1 MLLIVLAAE
10 LMVLSLD
17 NDQVRRRY
25 EELNELSRRGVNPYP
40 YGFERTHT
48 SRQIHQWYRDDDP
61 SLLSDVAVAGRMMAI
76 RRMGKATFFHI
87 QDAEGKIQCYIKADE
102 LPSEYEMLRLLDLG
116 DIVGVRGFVFRT
128 KTGEVTIHLRQLV
141 LLCKSL
147 RPLPVVKEERDEQ
160 GNVIIHDAFSDK
172 EQRYRRRYI
181 DLIVNPHVRQ
191 VFITRSRMVTAIRRY
206 LDERGWLEVETPI
219 LQPIYGGAAAR
230 PFVTH
235 HNALDM
241 PLYLRIADEL
251 YLKRLIVGGFEG
263 VYEISKNFRNEGIDR
278 MHNPEFTAL
287 EIYVAYR
294 DYNWMMEMTE
304 DLVVW
309 VTQEVRGAPALLKA
323 DGQEIRL
330 DRPFRR
336 IRLLDAISDAVG
348 MPIETLPDAELW
360 AVCQRYAVDVS
371 PSASRAKVIDELFS
385 TLVQPHLVEPTF
397 VIDYPVEMSPL
408 AKRHRSNPA
417 LVERFELF
425 IGGMEIA
432 NAFSELNDPIDQR
445 QRFEEQAR
453 LRAGGDEEAMV
464 LDEDFLTALEIGMP
478 PTAGLGIGID
488 RLAMLMTGMPSI
500 RDVIL
505 FPLMR
510 PEHQPKS
517 IGS

>member
-1 MLLIVLAAE
+1 MLTEFA
-10 LMVLSLD
+10 
-17 NDQVRRRY
+17 NDQIRRRY
-25 EELNELSRRGVNPYP
+25 EELQTLESRGIEPFPYT
-40 YGFERTHT
+40 YDRTH
-48 SRQIHQWYRDDDP
+48 SSQQILATFRDDDP
-61 SLLSDVAVAGRMMAI
+61 SLLGDVSVAGRIMAL

-102 LPSEYEMLRLLDLG
+102 LPEQYEILRFLDIG

-128 KTGEVTIHLRQLV
+128 RTGEVTVHCRQLH

-147 RPLPVVKEERDEQ
+147 RPLPVVKEERDEH
-160 GNVIIHDAFSDK
+160 GNVIVHDAFSDK

-191 VFITRSRMVTAIRRY
+191 TFIVRSRMITAIRRY
-206 LDERGWLEVETPI
+206 FDSRGWLEVETPI
-219 LQPIYGGAAAR
+219 LQPLYGGASAR
-230 PFVTH
+230 PFTTFL
-235 HNALDM
+235 NALNM

-294 DYNWMMEMTE
+294 DYHWMMEMTE
-304 DLVVW
+304 DLLAT
-309 VTQEVRGAPALLKA
+309 VTAEVRGYSSLSRA
-323 DGQEIRL
+323 DGTEIPL
-330 DRPFRR
+330 QRPFRR
-336 IRLLDAISDAVG
+336 VRLLDAIAKAVG
-348 MPIETLPDAELW
+348 EPIAERSEKELATLCARFGVELPP
-360 AVCQRYAVDVS
+360 S
-371 PSASRAKVIDELFS
+371 PSRAKMIDELFS
-385 TLVQPHLVEPTF
+385 NLVQPQLVEPTF
-397 VIDYPVEMSPL
+397 VTDYPVEMSPL
-408 AKRHRSNPA
+408 AKRHRSEPS

-432 NAFSELNDPIDQR
+432 NAFSELNDPRDQR
-445 QRFEEQAR
+445 RRFEEQAR
-453 LRAGGDEEAMV
+453 LRAGGDDEAMM
-464 LDEDFLTALEIGMP
+464 LDEDFLMALEIGMP

-488 RLAMLMTGMPSI
+488 RLAMLMTGAASI

-510 PEHQPKS
+510 PEAPHRPTEE
-517 IGS
+517 

>member
-1 MLLIVLAAE
+1 MIVKPAD
-10 LMVLSLD
+10 LMTLPID

-25 EELNELSRRGVNPYP
+25 EELNELRRRGVNPYP
-40 YGFERTHT
+40 YSFERTHT
-48 SRQIHQWYRDDDP
+48 SRQIHYLYRDDNP
-61 SLLSDVAVAGRMMAI
+61 SRLSDVAIAGRIMAI

-128 KTGEVTIHLRQLV
+128 KTGEVTIHIRQLV

-147 RPLPVVKEERDEQ
+147 RPLPVVKEERDAQ
-160 GNVIIHDAFSDK
+160 GNVILHDTFSDK

-191 VFITRSRMVTAIRRY
+191 VFQTRSRMVTAIRRY
-206 LDERGWLEVETPI
+206 LDERGWVEVETPV

-235 HNALDM
+235 HNALEM

-287 EIYVAYR
+287 EVYVAYR

-304 DLVVW
+304 DLLVW
-309 VTQEVRGAPALLKA
+309 VTKEVRGTPALLKA
-323 DGQEIRL
+323 DGIEIRL
-330 DRPFRR
+330 EQPFRR
-336 IRLLDAISDAVG
+336 IRLLDAISETVG
-348 MPIETLPDAELW
+348 IPIETLSDSEVW
-360 AVCQRYAVDVS
+360 AVCRKHNVDV
-371 PSASRAKVIDELFS
+371 PQSASRTKLVDELFS
-385 TLVQPHLVEPTF
+385 TLVQPKLIEPTF
-397 VIDYPVEMSPL
+397 VIDHPVEMSPL
-408 AKRHRSNPA
+408 AKRHRDNPA

-445 QRFEEQAR
+445 QRFEQQAR

-488 RLAMLMTGMPSI
+488 RLAMLMTGMSSI

-510 PEHQPKS
+510 SEHQPKPIES
-517 IGS
+517 

>member
-1 MLLIVLAAE
+1 MHIE
-10 LMVLSLD
+10 FE
-17 NDQVRRRY
+17 NDQIQRRH
-25 EELNELSRRGVNPYP
+25 EELQQLIERNIEPYP
-40 YGFERTHT
+40 YSFERSHS
-48 SRQIHQWYRDDDP
+48 SRQILDTFRDDDA
-61 SLLSDVAVAGRMMAI
+61 SALANVAVAGRIMAL

-87 QDAEGKIQCYIKADE
+87 QDADGKIQCYIKADE
-102 LPSEYEMLRLLDLG
+102 LPQQYELLRLLDIG
-116 DIVGVRGFVFRT
+116 DIVGVSGFVFRT
-128 KTGEVTIHLRQLV
+128 RTGEVTVHARNLV

-147 RPLPVVKEERDEQ
+147 RPLPVVKEERDEH
-160 GNVIIHDAFSDK
+160 GNIIVHDAFSDK

-191 VFITRSRMVTAIRRY
+191 IFVTRSRMISAIRHY
-206 LDERGWLEVETPI
+206 FDARGWLEVETPI

-241 PLYLRIADEL
+241 TLFLRIADEL

-287 EIYVAYR
+287 EIYVAYK
-294 DYNWMMEMTE
+294 DYLWLMDMTE
-304 DLVVW
+304 DLL
-309 VTQEVRGAPALLKA
+309 VTITERVRGKSELMRA
-323 DGQEIRL
+323 DGSSIPLQ
-330 DRPFRR
+330 RPFNR
-336 IRLLDAISDAVG
+336 IRLLDAISQAVG
-348 MPIETLPDAELW
+348 ESIEHHSREQLLLL
-360 AVCQRYAVDVS
+360 CKRFHVDVA
-371 PSASRAKVIDELFS
+371 PSASRAKLIDELFS
-385 TLVQPHLVEPTF
+385 TLVQPKLIEPTF

-408 AKRHRSNPA
+408 AKRHRTNPE
-417 LVERFELF
+417 LVERFELY

-432 NAFSELNDPIDQR
+432 NAFSELNDPRDQR
-445 QRFEEQAR
+445 VRFEEQAR

-464 LDEDFLTALEIGMP
+464 LDEDFLTALEVGMP

-488 RLAMLMTGMPSI
+488 RLAMLMTGAASI

-510 PEHQPKS
+510 PEVVHTQS
-517 IGS
+517 LQS

>member
-1 MLLIVLAAE
+1 MSTDFE
-10 LMVLSLD
+10 
-17 NDQVRRRY
+17 NDQIQRRY
-25 EELNELSRRGVNPYP
+25 EELEELIKRGVEPYP
-40 YGFERTHT
+40 YTFDRTHQ
-48 SRQIHQWYRDDDP
+48 SRQILDTFRDDDP
-61 SLLSDVAVAGRMMAI
+61 SGLADVAVAGRIMAL

-87 QDAEGKIQCYIKADE
+87 QDAQGKIQCYIKADE
-102 LPSEYEMLRLLDLG
+102 LPQQYEMLRLLDIG

-128 KTGEVTIHLRQLV
+128 RTGEVTVHARALV

-160 GNVIIHDAFSDK
+160 GNIIVHDAFSDK

-191 VFITRSRMVTAIRRY
+191 VFITRSRMITALRRY
-206 LDERGWLEVETPI
+206 FDERGWLEVETPV
-219 LQPIYGGAAAR
+219 LQPIYGGASAR

-294 DYNWMMEMTE
+294 DYHWLMDMVE
-304 DLVVW
+304 DLLIA
-309 VTQEVRGAPALLKA
+309 VTEQVRGQASLVQA
-323 DGQEIRL
+323 DGTQIPLRK
-330 DRPFRR
+330 PFPR
-336 IRLLDAISDAVG
+336 IRLLEAISQAVG
-348 MPIETLPDAELW
+348 EPVAEKTQQELLSI
-360 AVCQRYAVDVS
+360 CKRHSVDVA
-371 PSASRAKVIDELFS
+371 PSASRAKLIDELFS
-385 TLVQPHLVEPTF
+385 TLVQPRLIEPTF
-397 VIDYPVEMSPL
+397 VVDYPVEMSPL
-408 AKRHRSNPA
+408 AKRHRTDPT
-417 LVERFELF
+417 LVERFELYV
-425 IGGMEIA
+425 GGMEIA
-432 NAFSELNDPIDQR
+432 NAFSELNDPRDQR
-445 QRFEEQAR
+445 ARFEEQAR
-453 LRAGGDEEAMV
+453 LRAGGDDEAMV

-488 RLAMLMTGMPSI
+488 RLAMLMTGAASI

-510 PEHQPKS
+510 PEPTHTPSQHC
-517 IGS
+517 

>member
-1 MLLIVLAAE
+1 MHTEFA
-10 LMVLSLD
+10 
-17 NDQVRRRY
+17 NDQIRRRY
-25 EELNELSRRGVNPYP
+25 EELQTLESRGIEPFPYS
-40 YGFERTHT
+40 YDRTH
-48 SRQIHQWYRDDDP
+48 SSQQILGTFRDDDP
-61 SLLSDVAVAGRMMAI
+61 SSLADVSIAGRIMAI

-102 LPSEYEMLRLLDLG
+102 LPEQYEILRLLDIG

-128 KTGEVTIHLRQLV
+128 RTGEVTVHCQQLH

-147 RPLPVVKEERDEQ
+147 RPLPVVKEERDEH
-160 GNVIIHDAFSDK
+160 GNVIVHDAFSDK

-191 VFITRSRMVTAIRRY
+191 TFIVRSRMITAIRRY
-206 LDERGWLEVETPI
+206 FDSRGWLEVETPI
-219 LQPIYGGAAAR
+219 LQPLYGGASAR
-230 PFVTH
+230 PFTTYL
-235 HNALDM
+235 NALDM

-294 DYNWMMEMTE
+294 DYHWMMEMTE
-304 DLVVW
+304 DLL
-309 VTQEVRGAPALLKA
+309 VTVTAEVRGRSSLVRA
-323 DGQEIRL
+323 DGREIPL
-330 DRPFRR
+330 QRPFRR
-336 IRLLDAISDAVG
+336 VRLLDAIAEVIG
-348 MPIETLPDAELW
+348 EPINGRTEQELAMLCKRFDVELPP
-360 AVCQRYAVDVS
+360 S
-371 PSASRAKVIDELFS
+371 PSRAKMIDELFS
-385 TLVQPHLVEPTF
+385 KLVQPNLVEPTF
-397 VIDYPVEMSPL
+397 VTDYPVEMSPL
-408 AKRHRSNPA
+408 AKRHRSEPS

-432 NAFSELNDPIDQR
+432 NAFSELNDPRDQR

-453 LRAGGDEEAMV
+453 LRAGGDDEAMV
-464 LDEDFLTALEIGMP
+464 LDEDFLMALEIGMP

-488 RLAMLMTGMPSI
+488 RLAMLMTGAASI

-510 PEHQPKS
+510 PEAPHRPLEE
-517 IGS
+517 

>member
-1 MLLIVLAAE
+1 MHTEFA
-10 LMVLSLD
+10 
-17 NDQVRRRY
+17 NDQIRRRY
-25 EELNELSRRGVNPYP
+25 EELQTLESRGIEPFPYS
-40 YGFERTHT
+40 YDRTH
-48 SRQIHQWYRDDDP
+48 SSQQILATFRDDDP
-61 SLLSDVAVAGRMMAI
+61 SSLADVSVAGRMMAI

-87 QDAEGKIQCYIKADE
+87 HDAEGKIQCYIKADE
-102 LPSEYEMLRLLDLG
+102 LPEQYGILRLLDIG

-128 KTGEVTIHLRQLV
+128 RTGEVTIHCRQLH

-160 GNVIIHDAFSDK
+160 GNVIVHDAFSDK

-191 VFITRSRMVTAIRRY
+191 TFIVRSRMITALRRY
-206 LDERGWLEVETPI
+206 FDSRGWLEVEPPI
-219 LQPIYGGAAAR
+219 LQPLYGGASAR
-230 PFVTH
+230 PFTTYL
-235 HNALDM
+235 NALDM

-294 DYNWMMEMTE
+294 DYHWMMEMTE
-304 DLVVW
+304 DLL
-309 VTQEVRGAPALLKA
+309 VTVTAEVRGRSSLVRA
-323 DGQEIRL
+323 DGREIPL
-330 DRPFRR
+330 QRPFRR
-336 IRLLDAISDAVG
+336 VRLLDAIAEVIG
-348 MPIETLPDAELW
+348 EPINGRTEQELAMLCKRFDVELPP
-360 AVCQRYAVDVS
+360 S
-371 PSASRAKVIDELFS
+371 PSRAKMIDELFS
-385 TLVQPHLVEPTF
+385 KLVQPNLVEPTF
-397 VIDYPVEMSPL
+397 VTDYPVEMSPL
-408 AKRHRSNPA
+408 AKRHRSESS

-432 NAFSELNDPIDQR
+432 NAFSELNDPRDQR

-453 LRAGGDEEAMV
+453 LRAGGDDEAMV
-464 LDEDFLTALEIGMP
+464 LDEDFLMALEIGMP

-488 RLAMLMTGMPSI
+488 RLAMLMTGAASI

-510 PEHQPKS
+510 PEAPHRPLEE
-517 IGS
+517 